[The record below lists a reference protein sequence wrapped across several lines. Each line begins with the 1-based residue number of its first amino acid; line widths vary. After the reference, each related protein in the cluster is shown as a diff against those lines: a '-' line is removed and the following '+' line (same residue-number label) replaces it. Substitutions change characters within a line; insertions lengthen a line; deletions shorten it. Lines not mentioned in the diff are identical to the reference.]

1 MESMFKNSV
10 IYILTW
16 EARMTLRRYKPH
28 IIAVTGSVGKTSTKD
43 AIYTALSPHAHV
55 RCSEKS
61 YNSEAGVP
69 LSILG
74 LPNGWR
80 NPFIWVKNIFAGLW
94 LIIFPHRYPQ
104 WLVLEVGTDKP
115 GDIKSIA
122 KWLKPHVV
130 VITRFPDV
138 PVHVEFFESKEHV
151 IAEKTSLAEALCK
164 DGILVLNGD
173 DELVSKLAGMYGA
186 KTITYG
192 LHETLLVRA
201 KHLQF
206 SYSGKESSRM
216 PTGREWTLVT
226 PDVEYIVSQPYI
238 IGESHVIA
246 SLSACAVIYA
256 LGFPLE
262 PSVQALHE
270 YHTPPGRLA
279 LHPGKHETTIIDDTY
294 NSSPVAAHSALDL
307 LAEIKTTGRKIA
319 VLGDMMELGKF
330 TQEAHHE
337 LGIKAAGACDFLVTV
352 GIRAQTIDIGAR
364 ESGFSET
371 RIYHFENSNQA
382 GDFLKSFIEKG
393 DVILIKGSQN
403 VRLEHAVKA
412 IMAEPERAEELLVRQ
427 EKEWEER

>member
-1 MESMFKNSV
+1 MKSLFEKSV
-10 IYILTW
+10 IFILIW
-16 EARMTLRRYKPH
+16 EARMTLRRYKPK

-43 AIYTALSPHAHV
+43 AIYTALYPHAHV

-61 YNSEAGVP
+61 YNSEMGVP

-80 NPFIWVKNIFAGLW
+80 NPLVWIKNIFSGLG
-94 LIIFPHRYPQ
+94 LIIFPHRYPE

-173 DELVSKLAGMYGA
+173 DEAVLKLAGMYGS

-192 LHETLLVRA
+192 QHETLLVRA
-201 KHLQF
+201 KHLEF
-206 SYSGKESSRM
+206 SYAGKENDRM

-226 PDVEYIVSQPYI
+226 PDVEYIVSQPHI
-238 IGESHVIA
+238 IGDSHITA

-262 PSVQALHE
+262 PSVNALHD
-270 YHTPPGRLA
+270 YHTPPGRLS
-279 LHPGKHETTIIDDTY
+279 LLKGIHGSILIDDTY

-307 LAEIKTTGRKIA
+307 LKEIKTTGRKFA

-337 LGIKAAGACDFLVTV
+337 LGTKAADVCDFLVTV
-352 GIRAQTIDIGAR
+352 GIRAQTIDIGAK
-364 ESGFSET
+364 ESGFNET
-371 RIYHFENSNQA
+371 HISHFERADQA
-382 GDFLKSFIEKG
+382 GEYLKSFIEKG
-393 DVILIKGSQN
+393 DVVLAKGSQS
-403 VRLEHAVKA
+403 VRLEHTVKM
-412 IMAEPERAEELLVRQ
+412 IMAEPQHASEILVRQ